1 MRGWMKDERVMIT
14 CCSDGTRP
22 VIFKIERL
30 DYLAVYIDG
39 VAGENCRE
47 RIREAL
53 TSVNGVTDVVFRDGF
68 AEVFVDQKVEEQAVK
83 AAVEGCGDVMV
94 LKME

>member
-1 MRGWMKDERVMIT
+1 MIT

-22 VIFKIERL
+22 VIFKIERM

-39 VAGENCRE
+39 VSGENSQE
-47 RIREAL
+47 RIRGAL
-53 TSVNGVTDVVFRDGF
+53 TSVDGVTDVVFRDGF
-68 AEVFVDQKVEEQAVK
+68 AEVFVDQKVEERAVK
-83 AAVEGCGDVMV
+83 AAVEGCGGATV

>member
-53 TSVNGVTDVVFRDGF
+53 ASVDGVTDVIFRDGF

>member
-1 MRGWMKDERVMIT
+1 M
-14 CCSDGTRP
+14 
-22 VIFKIERL
+22 
-30 DYLAVYIDG
+30 
-39 VAGENCRE
+39 
-47 RIREAL
+47 
-53 TSVNGVTDVVFRDGF
+53 NGVTDVVFRDGF